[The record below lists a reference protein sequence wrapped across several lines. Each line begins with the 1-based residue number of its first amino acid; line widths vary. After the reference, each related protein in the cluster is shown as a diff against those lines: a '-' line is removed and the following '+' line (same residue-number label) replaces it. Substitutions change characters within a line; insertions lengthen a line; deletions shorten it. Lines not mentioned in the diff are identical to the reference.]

1 MCSVAST
8 AARRTYTPREIVILC
23 VVLQVLQPEERRTY
37 HFAHATR
44 IADRRT
50 QYNCIYNYIIEE
62 INISIISSNTIHW
75 QTITMHH
82 YWMVQVVVEDDEI
95 INYLYGS
102 TIGFGACNMTVP
114 TNERSHGRSLSNNVY
129 INKYRRTNIL
139 CVTGKYCAW
148 NRESNC
154 SGCRD
159 NISSRNV
166 TLLSVGCLLLIV
178 RSIFIVTKS
187 WH

>member
-1 MCSVAST
+1 
-8 AARRTYTPREIVILC
+8 
-23 VVLQVLQPEERRTY
+23 
-37 HFAHATR
+37 
-44 IADRRT
+44 
-50 QYNCIYNYIIEE
+50 
-62 INISIISSNTIHW
+62 
-75 QTITMHH
+75 MHH

-187 WH
+187 WHNTCHQLKTKKKKYNKLLLIQCHHEDQNQNVRQQQEA